1 MNPRFSVGVGGL
13 DKCLMKGRP
22 LPSAIIETNIIFLVL
37 APDMRSGRKRRAAS
51 TLIRCTLALVA
62 DFLFFEEMGGRDKR
76 QSINYMVR
84 QLA

>member
-1 MNPRFSVGVGGL
+1 MKGAS
-13 DKCLMKGRP
+13 DKCVMKGRP
-22 LPSAIIETNIIFLVL
+22 LPSAIIETNIIFFLVL

-62 DFLFFEEMGGRDKR
+62 DFTFFKAMGGSDKR

-84 QLA
+84 QLV

>member
-1 MNPRFSVGVGGL
+1 MT
-13 DKCLMKGRP
+13 KGRP
-22 LPSAIIETNIIFLVL
+22 LPSAIIKLRPILFFLVL

-62 DFLFFEEMGGRDKR
+62 DFSFFKEMGGSNRR

-84 QLA
+84 QLV

>member
-1 MNPRFSVGVGGL
+1 MT
-13 DKCLMKGRP
+13 KGRP
-22 LPSAIIETNIIFLVL
+22 LPSAIIKLRLFLVL

-62 DFLFFEEMGGRDKR
+62 DFSFFKEMGGSNRR

-84 QLA
+84 QLV